1 MCCWCLGST
10 MSAVKQQQ
18 KNKKHGTADTAS
30 QPSADGVSTVHSGPA
45 HVSAG
50 SFTTECVCR
59 ISSSV
64 SSQLSQLEVDV
75 FLPCCVP
82 SVPHAVGVPYIH
94 IDVLWL
100 WPVRWL
106 LNGCKGL
113 KWRKLYSNQVCVCVC
128 VRMSDYSCVTGSLN
142 RNGSQVIARRHH
154 LSWQVPFMP
163 PVFTSSPENVLK
175 PFKTFVVIYD
185 FWLFQTRVLSGF
197 SLMWSPWEEDKNGD

>member
-1 MCCWCLGST
+1 

-30 QPSADGVSTVHSGPA
+30 QPSADGVSTVHSSPA

-50 SFTTECVCR
+50 SFTTECVCL

-94 IDVLWL
+94 IDVL
-100 WPVRWL
+100 
-106 LNGCKGL
+106 
-113 KWRKLYSNQVCVCVC
+113 
-128 VRMSDYSCVTGSLN
+128 
-142 RNGSQVIARRHH
+142 
-154 LSWQVPFMP
+154 
-163 PVFTSSPENVLK
+163 
-175 PFKTFVVIYD
+175 
-185 FWLFQTRVLSGF
+185 
-197 SLMWSPWEEDKNGD
+197 